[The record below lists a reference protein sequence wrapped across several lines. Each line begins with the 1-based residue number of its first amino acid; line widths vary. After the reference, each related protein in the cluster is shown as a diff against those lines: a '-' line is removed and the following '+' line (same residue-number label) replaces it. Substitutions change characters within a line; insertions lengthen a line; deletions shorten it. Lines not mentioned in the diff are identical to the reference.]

1 MLSDKTNNYTAEI
14 FQYKYVV
21 IFLKSFFLDLSQAAV
36 SQLSHYN
43 AMQGGD
49 RWKYTVQDM

>member
-1 MLSDKTNNYTAEI
+1 MMLSDKTNNYTAEI

-49 RWKYTVQDM
+49 R